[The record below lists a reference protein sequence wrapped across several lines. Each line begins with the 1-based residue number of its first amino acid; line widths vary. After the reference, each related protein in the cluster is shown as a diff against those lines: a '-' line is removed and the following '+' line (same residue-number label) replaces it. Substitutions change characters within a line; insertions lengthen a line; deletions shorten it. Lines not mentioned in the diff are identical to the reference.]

1 MKRKLMHSWAFRLT
15 AFVLAAT
22 IAGLAIPSPRAH
34 AIVNID
40 LLKVFSSV
48 FDNTIETWRDGGPIL
63 GGETATFA
71 VRDDSAAGTKLE
83 TFTLSYST
91 DNGQTWT
98 SLPDARIT
106 EKHDFFLD
114 GTDTFGAFTVPLDP
128 RFTSAIFKFSAT
140 YNPVIGARSYP
151 KVVSMGIPILQPGSP
166 SDLVITA
173 DTNTSISLAWNDN
186 SNMESYYQI
195 ERAGGT
201 GSNRVFYV
209 KNTKEHVGQL
219 NYVDRETEPDTYYVY
234 TIKAIIDKYSIPDQ
248 LKPGALVRLGKS
260 AKKSSSLFPLK
271 DIIIMKDVPANLL
284 DILKNNPALPA
295 TPTASATPAPVATPT
310 PTPVE
315 TPPPGQSPIP
325 TIAEERLTGASGWAR
340 AEISEAYRLQLTTD
354 AVLGNYSSAITREEF
369 ASIAVRLYERLS
381 GNPAT
386 GSDTNPFQDTTNGD
400 VLKASALG
408 IVNGVSANRFSPEAG
423 ISRQQIC
430 VMLMRAI
437 RAARPEASLDT
448 RADAPFA
455 DDGLIADWAKDAVY
469 FAANAKIMGGV
480 GSNRADPLGSTT
492 REQAIALVKRAYD
505 RMK

>member
-1 MKRKLMHSWAFRLT
+1 M
-15 AFVLAAT
+15 
-22 IAGLAIPSPRAH
+22 
-34 AIVNID
+34 
-40 LLKVFSSV
+40 
-48 FDNTIETWRDGGPIL
+48 
-63 GGETATFA
+63 
-71 VRDDSAAGTKLE
+71 
-83 TFTLSYST
+83 
-91 DNGQTWT
+91 
-98 SLPDARIT
+98 
-106 EKHDFFLD
+106 
-114 GTDTFGAFTVPLDP
+114 
-128 RFTSAIFKFSAT
+128 
-140 YNPVIGARSYP
+140 
-151 KVVSMGIPILQPGSP
+151 
-166 SDLVITA
+166 
-173 DTNTSISLAWNDN
+173 
-186 SNMESYYQI
+186 
-195 ERAGGT
+195 
-201 GSNRVFYV
+201 
-209 KNTKEHVGQL
+209 
-219 NYVDRETEPDTYYVY
+219 
-234 TIKAIIDKYSIPDQ
+234 
-248 LKPGALVRLGKS
+248 
-260 AKKSSSLFPLK
+260 
-271 DIIIMKDVPANLL
+271 
-284 DILKNNPALPA
+284 
-295 TPTASATPAPVATPT
+295 
-310 PTPVE
+310 
-315 TPPPGQSPIP
+315 
-325 TIAEERLTGASGWAR
+325 
-340 AEISEAYRLQLTTD
+340 QLTTD